1 MSNSIYNFGYTEQ
14 DDKPKLEMFALTW
27 SEIVDLFKT
36 EGFNYVSEKP
46 KVPGIVGCSMLKNWR
61 CNDNVIARELFYLD
75 VDDGVTIAEIEELMK
90 DYTYL
95 IYSTYSHDPDA
106 GIEKFRLILP
116 LAKPMAFEDWDVRR
130 KTFIKAYP
138 QVDPNSFKISQFM
151 KMPVLSPVNQKHHF
165 VREHKGNRLFDAYDY
180 APYYTKP
187 LAPAPVMSFSA
198 DDTAQYQHAAYINA
212 RAFAS
217 HDERLKACTTMKA
230 LGFDA
235 NTVETILQMS
245 GTNKAHGYWTTT
257 FNKANT
263 KYASVRWFL
272 EKIGIKTKCSKLA
285 EQAKAN
291 ALNTTKQTKVS
302 AYDQEFYLTDDQ
314 RLGDVIGKFELGYL
328 NLVIADCGVGK
339 NYTSSRTPNAW
350 VVSPLR
356 IIVSQNT
363 TSANADNT
371 DVATVLDQVTEN
383 VSVISKK
390 SKERDTSG
398 GIDNGPLTYEFTV
411 PTRALCTWNMLVTM
425 YNVLNDND
433 KTAQQ
438 KAAHIAEVE
447 KLKNVTL
454 FIDESH
460 GLYLDYTFKG
470 EMMST
475 IYEIIAA
482 KLFKQV
488 IFMSGTSSADDYH
501 VKFDKVIRV
510 GKEAEPKVTT
520 RVIAEDVF
528 SHVAYSVLN
537 STADGIVVYWND
549 CKQIDKLTALIG
561 TEKKLLTVTA
571 DTGVK
576 NHPDVI
582 ALKTTECLGEGYEGI
597 IGTNSIVEGM
607 NIKNE
612 VDTVDVFV
620 VGNEPVERIEQVSN
634 RYRKAKTVRVYNVV
648 SKTSPDLTYSILK
661 RSDVTATANTITNA
675 LNIVL
680 DCAVT
685 DNALRY
691 TAARNQLHAIKD
703 VNDQTSPHTLIRIA
717 KGEDGLYK
725 FVPNYVGIDGR
736 VSNSKTTFDSYNF
749 ESYKERL
756 SKLNHHVVMMFSH
769 VARLSKAEQEAI
781 DEAAEENKAQR
792 QADALKNVIDMVLRD
807 TVEDAYNDMVQRREE
822 TLERDLLVK
831 VLRVHNYINATDVVD
846 MLTRNTYKA
855 VLVDIERVKR
865 ENKIINYINANIN
878 VGDVLDAVSKAHHA
892 EAIMNIW
899 RNDKSIQAADVD
911 LNKKAKY
918 DNGVLEQKS
927 ATVILRQYLKL
938 SNTKPTYVN
947 GNTVRL
953 STVEG
958 TTTSGYTI
966 TKQTSHSQR
975 QLAACVKAK
984 QVNGFSQLA
993 AKRAAM

>member
-187 LAPAPVMSFSA
+187 LAPAPLMSFSA
-198 DDTAQYQHAAYINA
+198 DDTTQYQHAAFINA

-235 NTVETILQMS
+235 LSVENILQMS
-245 GTNKAHGYWTTT
+245 GTNKPHGYWTTT
-257 FNKANT
+257 FNKTNT

-291 ALNTTKQTKVS
+291 ATKQTKPAS
-302 AYDQEFYLTDDQ
+302 IYDQEFHLNEGQYLS
-314 RLGDVIGKFELGYL
+314 DVIGQFDLGYL

-339 NYTSSRTPNAW
+339 NYTTSRTPNVW

-363 TSANADNT
+363 SSANSDN
-371 DVATVLDQVTEN
+371 DEVCAVLEQVQEN

-390 SKERDTSG
+390 SKERNKIN
-398 GIDNGPLTYEFTV
+398 GIDAGPVSYEFTV

-425 YNVLNDND
+425 YNFLNDHD
-433 KTAQQ
+433 KTAEQ
-438 KAAHIAEVE
+438 KAQHLVEIE
-447 KLKNVTL
+447 KLKSVTL

-460 GLYLDYTFKG
+460 GLYLDYAFKG
-470 EMMST
+470 EMMSM
-475 IYEIIAA
+475 IYEIISA

-520 RVIAEDVF
+520 KVIAEDVF
-528 SHVAYSVLN
+528 SHIAYSVLN
-537 STADGIVVYWND
+537 STADGIVVFWND
-549 CKQIDKLTALIG
+549 SKQIDKLNALVG

-582 ALKTTECLGEGYEGI
+582 ALKTTECLSAGYDGI

-620 VGNEPVERIEQVSN
+620 VGNEPIERIEQVSN

-648 SKTSPDLTYSILK
+648 SKSTPDLAYSILK
-661 RSDVTATANTITNA
+661 RNDVTATANTITNA

-680 DCAVT
+680 DCTVS
-685 DNALRY
+685 DNARRY
-691 TAARNQLHAIKD
+691 TAAKNQLHAIKD
-703 VNDQTSPHTLIRIA
+703 VNDQASPHTLIRIA
-717 KGEDGLYK
+717 KGSDGLYK

-736 VSNSKTTFDSYNF
+736 VSNSKATFDSYNF
-749 ESYKERL
+749 ESYKDRL
-756 SKLNHHVVMMFSH
+756 SKLNHHVVLMFSH
-769 VARLSKAEQEAI
+769 VAKLSKAEQEAI
-781 DEAAEENKAQR
+781 DEAAEENKAER
-792 QADALKNVIDMVLRD
+792 QAEALKNVIDMVMRG
-807 TVEDAYNDMVQRREE
+807 TVEDAYKEMLERKEE

-831 VLRVHNYINATDVVD
+831 VMRVHSYISPMDIID
-846 MLTRNTYKA
+846 MLKQGTYND

-865 ENKIINYINANIN
+865 ENKIINYINANIKI
-878 VGDVLDAVSKAHHA
+878 GDELDSATKAQHA
-892 EAIMNIW
+892 DAIMNIW

-911 LNKKAKY
+911 LSKKAKY
-918 DNGVLEQKS
+918 ENGVLEQKS

-938 SNTKPTYVN
+938 STSTPKWVN
-947 GNTVRL
+947 GKTVRY
-953 STVEG
+953 STVAG
-958 TTTSGYTI
+958 TTTSGYAI
-966 TKQTSHSQR
+966 TKQTSQSLR
-975 QLAACVKAK
+975 QLAACIQTK
-984 QVNGFSQLA
+984 QTTGFTQLA